1 MDLLALVG
9 FIVVVYWLVYIVSLF
24 WFDCDLGLAWTEK
37 FGKSIS
43 ALAGKVVWVTGASS
57 GIGEHLAIEL
67 ARHGVKLVLSAR
79 REEELDRV
87 RNKCLGKKLEGRE
100 GDVTPPLHKEVTRT
114 YQHYLIHHSGFRFTG
129 GPIPCVCV
137 TEVGKLLEPTDVL
150 TLPLDVTS
158 YNDHQ
163 AAFDTVI
170 QYFGKVSSGVR
181 SADYWYEGVLLKKK
195 TESLL
200 FPWRRIRTKDKVE
213 DQPCSPHPSPLSCD
227 RDLVLS
233 QLDVLVNNAGR
244 SQRCVWEEVELEVDK
259 QMFEL
264 NVFGVIHLTRIAV
277 RYFLEK
283 GTGHVA
289 VTSSIA
295 GVQGVPFSGTYTATK
310 HALHGYMNSLR
321 NEKYGRNLDVTLLC
335 PGPVFTNFL
344 AESFTGKANEKFGKS
359 VNPDDRRMT
368 AERCGHLCAVALAN
382 KSSEVWMAPLP
393 IIPLAYIF
401 VYFPNVG
408 KVLGHFLGAKYFLKL
423 RDSRESV
430 QAN

>member
-1 MDLLALVG
+1 MGRSRVIICQLLSSCTSARHEAHNTPFMDLLALIG

-37 FGKSIS
+37 FGKPIS
-43 ALAGKVVWVTGASS
+43 EKYYFIDSGNTGCALAGKVVWVTGASS

-87 RNKCLGKKLEGRE
+87 RNKCL
-100 GDVTPPLHKEVTRT
+100 
-114 YQHYLIHHSGFRFTG
+114 
-129 GPIPCVCV
+129 
-137 TEVGKLLEPTDVL
+137 EVGKLLEPADVL

-170 QYFGKVSSGVR
+170 QYFGKVSSGVH
-181 SADYWYEGVLLKKK
+181 SADYWYEGAL
-195 TESLL
+195 
-200 FPWRRIRTKDKVE
+200 
-213 DQPCSPHPSPLSCD
+213 
-227 RDLVLS
+227 
-233 QLDVLVNNAGR
+233 LDVLVNNAGR
-244 SQRCVWEEVELEVDK
+244 SQRCVWEEVELEVDR

-264 NVFGVIHLTRIAV
+264 NVFGVINLTRIAV

-283 GTGHVA
+283 GAGHVA
-289 VTSSIA
+289 ATSSIA

-310 HALHGYMNSLR
+310 HALHGYLNSLR

-359 VNPDDRRMT
+359 VSPDDRRMT

-382 KSSEVWMAPLP
+382 KSFEVWMAPLP

-408 KVLGHFLGAKYFLKL
+408 KVVGHFLGAKYFLKL

>member
-1 MDLLALVG
+1 MCTNVPYFWNTNLK
-9 FIVVVYWLVYIVSLF
+9 SL
-24 WFDCDLGLAWTEK
+24 
-37 FGKSIS
+37 KSPIS
-43 ALAGKVVWVTGASS
+43 PAP
-57 GIGEHLAIEL
+57 
-67 ARHGVKLVLSAR
+67 
-79 REEELDRV
+79 D
-87 RNKCLGKKLEGRE
+87 
-100 GDVTPPLHKEVTRT
+100 
-114 YQHYLIHHSGFRFTG
+114 
-129 GPIPCVCV
+129 PI
-137 TEVGKLLEPTDVL
+137 
-150 TLPLDVTS
+150 
-158 YNDHQ
+158 
-163 AAFDTVI
+163 
-170 QYFGKVSSGVR
+170 
-181 SADYWYEGVLLKKK
+181 
-195 TESLL
+195 
-200 FPWRRIRTKDKVE
+200 KDKVE
-213 DQPCSPHPSPLSCD
+213 DQPSPLSCD

-244 SQRCVWEEVELEVDK
+244 SQRCVWEEVELEVDR
-259 QMFEL
+259 QMFDL

-283 GTGHVA
+283 GAGHVA
-289 VTSSIA
+289 ATSSIA

-321 NEKYGRNLDVTLLC
+321 NEKYDRNLDVTLFC

-408 KVLGHFLGAKYFLKL
+408 KVLSHLLGAKYFLKL

>member
-37 FGKSIS
+37 FGKPIS
-43 ALAGKVVWVTGASS
+43 EKYHFIDSGNNGCALAGKVVWVTGASS

-181 SADYWYEGVLLKKK
+181 SADYWYEGAL
-195 TESLL
+195 
-200 FPWRRIRTKDKVE
+200 
-213 DQPCSPHPSPLSCD
+213 
-227 RDLVLS
+227 
-233 QLDVLVNNAGR
+233 LDVLVNNAGR
-244 SQRCVWEEVELEVDK
+244 SQRCVWEEVELEVDR

-321 NEKYGRNLDVTLLC
+321 NEKYGRNLDVSLLC